1 MYAVLIMNIHLYV
14 IECFT
19 LYLCQRVGAI
29 YKMVGAIYKMV
40 GAIYKVVGGYI
51 QNIVGDGGSN
61 IYEVLAAL
69 DIFKKRGNYKRESGI
84 LALASHTRCRHCFLS
99 HVI

>member
-1 MYAVLIMNIHLYV
+1 MFHVFLPIFL

-40 GAIYKVVGGYI
+40 GAIYTMVGAIYKVVGGYI
-51 QNIVGDGGSN
+51 
-61 IYEVLAAL
+61 
-69 DIFKKRGNYKRESGI
+69 
-84 LALASHTRCRHCFLS
+84 
-99 HVI
+99 

>member
-1 MYAVLIMNIHLYV
+1 
-14 IECFT
+14 
-19 LYLCQRVGAI
+19 
-29 YKMVGAIYKMV
+29 MV
-40 GAIYKVVGGYI
+40 GAIYKVVGGYM

-84 LALASHTRCRHCFLS
+84 LALASHTCCRHCFLS

>member
-1 MYAVLIMNIHLYV
+1 
-14 IECFT
+14 
-19 LYLCQRVGAI
+19 
-29 YKMVGAIYKMV
+29 MV

-69 DIFKKRGNYKRESGI
+69 DIFKKKEETIS
-84 LALASHTRCRHCFLS
+84 AKVVS
-99 HVI
+99 